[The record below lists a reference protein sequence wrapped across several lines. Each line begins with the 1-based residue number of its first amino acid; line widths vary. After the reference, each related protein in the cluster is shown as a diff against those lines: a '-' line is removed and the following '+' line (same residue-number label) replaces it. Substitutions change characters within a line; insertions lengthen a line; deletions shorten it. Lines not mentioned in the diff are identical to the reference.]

1 MAEEGDD
8 SQEKT
13 EDPSQRKLEKAAEEG
28 RVLTSKDMFVFTGL
42 FGALLMMLAV
52 PGIIEPVLGKWGA
65 LLRLER
71 GADLDALISQ
81 RITEGI
87 KMILI
92 TGVVIGVPLMAV
104 VILTQAAVAGNLNF
118 APKAMAFKG
127 NRINILKGLQRMVSI
142 KALVELGKASLKVVL
157 LFSIAIGI
165 LYVQA
170 PKILKLPYRSLGE
183 AVASAGTM
191 FPAVLGG
198 LLLMLAVIALLDF
211 LWQRH
216 THIKSLKMSKQDQKD
231 EYKQTEGSPEV
242 KAKIRRMQMENSANA
257 ARQQAALDDVSS
269 ATAIITNPTH
279 FAVALKYEVGSIEAP
294 KILAMGRGKIAEM
307 IIDRG
312 KDANITIFRSALL
325 ARALYF
331 SGEIGKEIPEM
342 LYQAVAVILA
352 YIYRIDRGEDLERPE
367 IELPEDMRFDEFGKP
382 LVNRAGGYD
391 A

>member
-165 LYVQA
+165 LYMQA

-352 YIYRIDRGEDLERPE
+352 YIYRIDRGEDLERPK